1 MEMDDRRKILQK
13 VHRVVIK
20 IGSTILTEG
29 ESGLNSARIVELVDE
44 VVSVLQEKKIEIA
57 IVSSGAVAA
66 GMGRL
71 GLKSRPREI
80 PVKQAA
86 AAVGQGRLIWCYKQ
100 AFLRHRRK
108 VAQILLT
115 ADDLKHRRRFLN
127 ARNALETLFHY
138 QVVPII
144 NENDTVVVE
153 EMKFG
158 DNDRLSALVTNLI
171 GADLLLIL
179 SDIDGLYTGDPHL
192 DDHAERIPLVPKVTE
207 KTLRMA
213 GESYHD
219 AGSGGMRS
227 KVKTAK
233 TAAAFGTPT
242 LVVNGHKRGVIKA
255 ALSGEQIGT
264 LFLAGRDRLTSRKH
278 WIAYTLSAKGK
289 LTLDAGAVRALLK
302 QGRSLLPSG
311 ITGVEGRFEVGDP
324 VSCLDPEGLEVARGL
339 VNYHAREIKKILG
352 HKTREIEEILGYKYY
367 DEVIHRNDLV
377 VLRVP
382 AG

>member
-1 MEMDDRRKILQK
+1 MDERKKILQK

-20 IGSTILTEG
+20 IGSTILTKG
-29 ESGLNSARIVELVDE
+29 ESGLNTTRIVELVDE
-44 VVSVLQEKKIEIA
+44 VVSILEEKRIEIA

-71 GLKSRPREI
+71 GLKTRPREI

-86 AAVGQGRLIWCYKQ
+86 AAVGQGRLIWCYKE
-100 AFLRHRRK
+100 AFLGHKRK

-127 ARNALETLFHY
+127 ARNAMETLFHY

-158 DNDRLSALVTNLI
+158 DNDYLSALVTNLI

-179 SDIDGLYTGDPHL
+179 SDIEGLYTEDPHL
-192 DDHAERIPLVPKVTE
+192 HGDAELIPLVPKVTE
-207 KTLRMA
+207 KILRMA
-213 GESYHD
+213 GKSYHD
-219 AGSGGMRS
+219 AGSGGMHS
-227 KVKTAK
+227 KVRTAK

-242 LVVNGHKRGVIKA
+242 LVVNGHRRGAIRA
-255 ALSGEQIGT
+255 ALSGEKIGT
-264 LFLAGRDRLTSRKH
+264 LFLADRDRLTSRKH
-278 WIAYTLSAKGK
+278 WIAYTLSPKGR
-289 LTLDAGAVRALLK
+289 LTLDAGAVKALLQK
-302 QGRSLLPSG
+302 GRSLLPSG
-311 ITGVEGRFEVGDP
+311 ITEVDGRFEVGDP
-324 VSCLDPEGLEVARGL
+324 VSCLDPAGREVARGL

-352 HKTREIEEILGYKYY
+352 RKTQEIEKILGYKYY

-377 VLRVP
+377 IL
-382 AG
+382 

>member
-1 MEMDDRRKILQK
+1 MDERKKILQK

-44 VVSVLQEKKIEIA
+44 VVSVLEEKKIEIA

-71 GLKSRPREI
+71 GLKTRPREI

-86 AAVGQGRLIWCYKQ
+86 AAVGQSRLIWCYKE
-100 AFLRHRRK
+100 AFLGHKRK

-127 ARNALETLFHY
+127 ARNAMETLFHY

-158 DNDRLSALVTNLI
+158 DNDHLSALVTNLI

-179 SDIDGLYTGDPHL
+179 SDIDGLYTEDPHIHG
-192 DDHAERIPLVPKVTE
+192 DAELIPIVPKVTD
-207 KTLRMA
+207 KILRMA
-213 GESYHD
+213 GKSYHD
-219 AGSGGMRS
+219 SGSGGMHS
-227 KVKTAK
+227 KVQTAK

-242 LVVNGHKRGVIKA
+242 LVVNGHRRGVIQA
-255 ALSGEQIGT
+255 ALSGEKIGT
-264 LFLAGRDRLTSRKH
+264 LFLADRDRLTSRKH
-278 WIAYTLSAKGK
+278 WIAYTLSPKGR
-289 LTLDAGAVRALLK
+289 LTLDAGAVKALLQK
-302 QGRSLLPSG
+302 GRSLLPSG
-311 ITGVEGRFEVGDP
+311 ITEVDGSFEVGDP
-324 VSCLDPEGLEVARGL
+324 VSCLDPEGREVARGL

-352 HKTREIEEILGYKYY
+352 RKTQEIEKILGYKYY

-377 VLRVP
+377 VL
-382 AG
+382 